1 MDNRVRACV
10 AEFIGVFA
18 VVFFRAGTACVVQL
32 PSLKDHPTFGL
43 IAVAL
48 AEGFALAVALT
59 VTLSVSGGFLNP
71 AVTLMLWVFKRVDG
85 MKALGL
91 VAAQITG
98 AVLAGAVLR
107 LIGGDDVTWMKASQL
122 GTPHLNPE
130 IFGVPHYSLPV
141 LAGGIAIEGLFAF
154 LYTFAIFGT
163 ILDRRAP
170 RLGGLGAGL
179 AQAAIVLAGFHITGG
194 AANPVVWLGPVVWAY
209 TVAPLADTAF
219 ADHPVYWMGPI
230 LGALLAGGLYIKFI
244 LPEEKD
250 EG

>member
-10 AEFIGVFA
+10 AEFIGTFALVFLG
-18 VVFFRAGTACVVQL
+18 AGTACIVQL
-32 PSLKDHPTFGL
+32 PSLKDNPTFGL

-48 AEGFALAVALT
+48 AEGCALAVALT
-59 VTLSVSGGFLNP
+59 VTLNVSGGFLNP
-71 AVTLMLWVFKRVDG
+71 AVTLMLWVFKRMDG
-85 MKALGL
+85 TKALVL
-91 VAAQITG
+91 IAAQITG
-98 AVLAGAVLR
+98 ALLAGAVLR
-107 LIGGDDVTWMKASQL
+107 VIGGDNVTWLTASHL

-130 IFGVPHYSLPV
+130 IFGSPRYSLPV
-141 LAGGIAIEGLFAF
+141 LAGGIAIEGLFTF
-154 LYTFAIFGT
+154 LYTFAVFGT

-179 AQAAIVLAGFHITGG
+179 AQAAIVLVGFRITGG
-194 AANPVVWLGPVVWAY
+194 AANPVRWLGPVVWVY
-209 TVAPLADTAF
+209 TVVPLAETAF

-230 LGALLAGGLYIKFI
+230 LGALLAGGLYLKFI